1 MNAPLTPRPNP
12 KQVRIGL
19 WGPPGSGKT
28 TFLGALNLA
37 VTRSPGQRW
46 MMSGSDPQSGYFLR
60 DTVHRMTGRKE
71 FPSFTQSSQGLV
83 FRFNGTRDV
92 ERRTI
97 LGRRIK
103 EVEDVEFELDVLDV
117 PGGLYKHEPGLVG
130 PVPGSGADDG
140 FEVGDA
146 DTDPDMEERL
156 LDHLMECDG
165 ILYLFDP
172 EQDRNNGDAFS
183 YFHPVLQK
191 LTTQVMERRTHHG
204 SKLPHHVAVCVT
216 KFDQPEIFQL
226 ARKGGYTVQT
236 GVQPHM
242 PFVPNHLASVFF
254 KSLCEDPATN
264 TDLVELGLRAHFSTI
279 EYFVTSAVGF
289 YTNGRRFQLYDSHNV
304 ERVGPGPEGLRIRGG
319 VHPINVFEP
328 LLWLFDSIRDGGTR

>member
-1 MNAPLTPRPNP
+1 MNAPLTPRPDP

-37 VTRSPGQRW
+37 VTRFPGQRW
-46 MMSGSDPQSGYFLR
+46 MMSGSDPVSGYFLR
-60 DTVHRMTGRKE
+60 DTVHRMTGLKE
-71 FPSFTQSSQGLV
+71 FPSFTQRAQGLV

-92 ERRTI
+92 ERKNI
-97 LGRRIK
+97 VGKRIRQ
-103 EVEDVEFELDVLDV
+103 VEEVEFELDVLDV
-117 PGGLYKHEPGLVG
+117 PGGLYKHVPESTGGGPG
-130 PVPGSGADDG
+130 PDDD
-140 FEVGDA
+140 FQVGDA
-146 DTDPDMEERL
+146 ETDPYTEERL

-172 EQDRNNGDAFS
+172 EQDQNDGDAFS

-191 LTTQVMERRTHHG
+191 LTSRVMEQRTHHG

-236 GVQPHM
+236 GERPYM
-242 PFVPNHLASVFF
+242 PFVPNNLANVFF
-254 KSLCEDPATN
+254 KSLCDNPTTN
-264 TDLVELGLRAHFSTI
+264 TDLVELGLRAHFTMI

-289 YTNGRRFQLYDSHNV
+289 YTNGRRFHLHDSRNV
-304 ERVGPGPEGLRIRGG
+304 ERVGPGPEGLRIRGKI
-319 VHPINVFEP
+319 HPINVFEP
-328 LLWLFDSIRDGGTR
+328 LLWLFDSIRAGGGR